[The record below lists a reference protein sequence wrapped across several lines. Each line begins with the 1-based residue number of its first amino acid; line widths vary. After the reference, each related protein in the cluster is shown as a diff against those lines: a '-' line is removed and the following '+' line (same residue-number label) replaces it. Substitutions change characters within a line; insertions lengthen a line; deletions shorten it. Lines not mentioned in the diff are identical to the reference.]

1 MVRMNNRKVG
11 LNSDKKTI
19 NIILGFLLIIILLKI
34 ASGVTEKVSE
44 MITSYTNSNEINIL
58 SSYENSY
65 MEDEVEKYAEKEG
78 IDVNFEYMGDLDM
91 VDELN
96 RNSESYDAVWIS
108 NSMWLYML
116 ENPYLYSDS
125 KSISISPVVFG
136 IKENK
141 AKELGLT
148 DKNVTNT
155 DIMNLIKEN
164 KIKYVMNSVTQ
175 TNTGATA
182 YLGFLTSLAGNPEVL
197 TESMIHNESL
207 INNLKDVFKGVS
219 RVSGDESYLEE
230 MFLKKD
236 NYEAI
241 IASEASLININKKLQ
256 SKNKEQLHLIYPTDG
271 VAINDSAFAFID
283 NKENKE
289 DNFLKI
295 QNYLLSKNG
304 QKLLEN
310 NGQRTW
316 YGGTTTNANK
326 KVFNKDWGI
335 DTNKY
340 LNVTRF
346 PSKKVMT
353 EALNL
358 YIEEMRKPTH
368 VVFCLDYSGSMY
380 GSGYEDLTS
389 AMEYILNREEAA
401 KDKLQFSKK
410 DKITVI
416 TFGNNIK
423 NVWTTTGDNTS
434 DLIQKIKDEK
444 VEGGTALYAAIE
456 KGLAELENESDD
468 YTKTIIA
475 MTDGE
480 INIGKFE
487 DLRDLYKSGSSKIS
501 EIPIYSITFGNAN
514 EAQLTH
520 IATLSNAKV
529 FDGTYDLLDA
539 FKEVRSYN

>member
-1 MVRMNNRKVG
+1 MVRMNNRKVS

-44 MITSYTNSNEINIL
+44 MITRYSNSNEINIL

-65 MEDEVEKYAEKEG
+65 MEDEVEKYAEKKG

-96 RNSESYDAVWIS
+96 KNSESYDAVWIS

-256 SKNKEQLHLIYPTDG
+256 SENKEQLHLIYPTDG

-389 AMEYILNREEAA
+389 AMEYI
-401 KDKLQFSKK
+401 
-410 DKITVI
+410 
-416 TFGNNIK
+416 
-423 NVWTTTGDNTS
+423 
-434 DLIQKIKDEK
+434 
-444 VEGGTALYAAIE
+444 
-456 KGLAELENESDD
+456 
-468 YTKTIIA
+468 
-475 MTDGE
+475 
-480 INIGKFE
+480 
-487 DLRDLYKSGSSKIS
+487 
-501 EIPIYSITFGNAN
+501 
-514 EAQLTH
+514 
-520 IATLSNAKV
+520 
-529 FDGTYDLLDA
+529 
-539 FKEVRSYN
+539 